1 MADQVITERT
11 TISSQR
17 ATKAFRG
24 LLWGL
29 NHWIFILSVGMG
41 VLVITPF
48 LAPVFMHLGW
58 SIPAQVIYGIY
69 STLCHQMAQRS
80 YFLFGSQP
88 MYNIAQ
94 LPLPLTGK
102 MVSDTLLLR
111 GFIGNENLGW
121 KVAWSDRM
129 VYMYG
134 GIWIVGMVY
143 GLARKHRRIR
153 SLNLFAF
160 GLLLLPMLVDGLT
173 HMLSDL
179 SGGLASGFRYSNP
192 WLAELTANR
201 LPSWF
206 YVGDA
211 FGSFNSWM
219 RLISGITFAI
229 GIVWFAYPYIN
240 ESLTESAEKLRW
252 KLVNASTRIIST
264 G

>member
-1 MADQVITERT
+1 MADQAVIERT
-11 TISSQR
+11 TISAQR
-17 ATKAFRG
+17 TTKALRAV
-24 LLWGL
+24 LWGL
-29 NHWIFILSVGMG
+29 DHWIIILSVGMG
-41 VLVITPF
+41 VLVIAPF
-48 LAPVFMHLGW
+48 LAPVFMHVGW
-58 SIPAQVIYGIY
+58 TVPAQVIYGIY

-88 MYNIAQ
+88 MYNMAQ

-102 MVSDTLLLR
+102 MLSDTLLLR
-111 GFIGNENLGW
+111 GFIGNDNLGW

-134 GIWIVGMVY
+134 GVWIVGMVY
-143 GLARKHRRIR
+143 GLLRQRRRIR
-153 SLNLFAF
+153 PLNIIVL

-179 SGGLASGFRYSNP
+179 SGGLASGFRYNNP

-219 RLISGITFAI
+219 RLISGIMFAV

-240 ESLTESAEKLRW
+240 ETLAESTEKLRW
-252 KLVNASTRIIST
+252 KLLNARERGLNI
-264 G
+264 